1 MPKSFKFND
10 RNNNME
16 TTNSAA
22 VYMRYGRTSSSPNAS
37 SIARQLNSLAA
48 YASFAFNRQVRL
60 YGDELIAERRR
71 DAALSN
77 PDMKR
82 ILCGVLHQ
90 DVIRERFEPKPSW
103 MRPSFQR
110 FLDKANAVRTGIL
123 VVRNVIAA
131 LRDAAKAF
139 LISRLRQQQTAENAA
154 AKKSIAVAR
163 LREAF
168 ASPRAS
174 RGYPPS
180 EAMLREQ
187 RDSLQ
192 AQIVEAGRKRFLG
205 YLAMERAKKLN
216 SCRVNRARRF
226 MAARPNRT

>member
-16 TTNSAA
+16 TTNSVA
-22 VYMRYGRTSSSPNAS
+22 VYMRYGRPSSSPNAS

-48 YASFAFNRQVRL
+48 YVNFAFNRQVRL
-60 YGDELIAERRR
+60 YGDDLIAERGRN
-71 DAALSN
+71 AAFSN
-77 PDMKR
+77 PDMKH
-82 ILCGVLHQ
+82 ILCGMLRQ
-90 DVIRERFEPKPSW
+90 DVIQQCFEPKPSW

-139 LISRLRQQQTAENAA
+139 LISRLRQQTAPNAT
-154 AKKSIAVAR
+154 AKKSIAVTL

-168 ASPRAS
+168 ASRPYAS
-174 RGYPPS
+174 RGCPPR

-187 RDSLQ
+187 RDSPQ